1 MTRGMNA
8 RIAGF
13 TLLFYIGAGV
23 TELVLR
29 GAGHSADGIAVRLA
43 RMGQQASALVLAVT
57 LYRITRDEGPVL
69 AIVAMICR
77 MLEGVGS
84 TIASLL
90 QVRWNQNAIFFAVGS
105 TLFAYLFLR
114 GRMIPAALA
123 WLGFLASVSLVV
135 ILPLQLAGLFG
146 GRSNWFGAVTWLMW
160 LPMLVFEVTLA
171 LWLIVKGV
179 AMPVRRQ
186 TT

>member
-1 MTRGMNA
+1 MTRRTTA

-13 TLLFYIGAGV
+13 TLLFYIGIGV

-29 GAGHSADGIAVRLA
+29 SGGAGAGGAAVRFA
-43 RMGQQASALVLAVT
+43 RIGQQASALVLAVT
-57 LYRITRDEGPVL
+57 LYMMTRDEGPVL
-69 AIVAMICR
+69 ALLAMFCR
-77 MLEGVGS
+77 ILEGLGS
-84 TIASLL
+84 TFASLL
-90 QVRWNQNAIFFAVGS
+90 QVRWNQNAIFFALGS
-105 TLFAYLFLR
+105 TLFAYLLLR

-123 WLGFLASVSLVV
+123 WLGFLASVFLVV

-146 GRSNWFGAVTWLMW
+146 RGANWFGAVTWLTW

-179 AMPVRRQ
+179 AMPARRQ

>member
-1 MTRGMNA
+1 MFC
-8 RIAGF
+8 RI
-13 TLLFYIGAGV
+13 
-23 TELVLR
+23 
-29 GAGHSADGIAVRLA
+29 
-43 RMGQQASALVLAVT
+43 
-57 LYRITRDEGPVL
+57 
-69 AIVAMICR
+69 
-77 MLEGVGS
+77 LEGLGS

-123 WLGFLASVSLVV
+123 WLGFLASVFLLV

-146 GRSNWFGAVTWLMW
+146 RGSNWFGAVTCLMW

-179 AMPVRRQ
+179 AIPALRQ